1 MEELEKN
8 ILKSPL
14 CFCFWISEHPI
25 NAPKTSGDPFKVD
38 VPESVGCKLKMKQG
52 VVHVY
57 KDEEALVNDQALD
70 WPYVDVQTFLSDQN
84 LMYCL
89 MSDGPL

>member
-1 MEELEKN
+1 
-8 ILKSPL
+8 
-14 CFCFWISEHPI
+14 
-25 NAPKTSGDPFKVD
+25 
-38 VPESVGCKLKMKQG
+38 MKQG

-70 WPYVDVQTFLSDQN
+70 WPYVDVQIFLSDQN

-89 MSDGPL
+89 MSDGPLWVELYS

>member
-1 MEELEKN
+1 
-8 ILKSPL
+8 
-14 CFCFWISEHPI
+14 
-25 NAPKTSGDPFKVD
+25 
-38 VPESVGCKLKMKQG
+38 MKQG

-57 KDEEALVNDQALD
+57 KDEESLAKDEPID
-70 WPYVDVQTFLSDQN
+70 WPYVDSRTFLDDQN